1 MRSSESTRQQP
12 MCWRQRHVG
21 LVCCGFSP
29 LFREVFLW
37 VLWSAYH
44 LYGKPENSGE
54 NSNGTVHPG
63 GNYPEKKEYLSRY
76 YLFPVLTKRPKFSV
90 PFCLDYQCQASC
102 REKLKNLPV
111 FCKWYNSI
119 PFLLSVPEKYQYHM
133 TEIFTEI
140 SVQMGSAPGVP
151 LSSRTVHP
159 NSGTA
164 RDAFKRVI

>member
-1 MRSSESTRQQP
+1 

-29 LFREVFLW
+29 LFREVFPL

-76 YLFPVLTKRPKFSV
+76 YFFPVLTKRPKFSV
-90 PFCLDYQCQASC
+90 PFVWITSARLHVE
-102 REKLKNLPV
+102 RKKNLPV

-133 TEIFTEI
+133 TEIFHWNVRTN
-140 SVQMGSAPGVP
+140 GKRPWCTP
-151 LSSRTVHP
+151 LPKNRTSKFW
-159 NSGTA
+159 NCQGC
-164 RDAFKRVI
+164 I